1 MHRNGIQYYARNIK
15 PHFNEKYLFSCHKEM
30 GTAQTLF
37 ISQTSQYETLTHK
50 TQNLSS
56 RQVYVKEERVVDK
69 VMTIFVLSL
78 FLHFLHI

>member
-1 MHRNGIQYYARNIK
+1 
-15 PHFNEKYLFSCHKEM
+15 M

>member
-1 MHRNGIQYYARNIK
+1 
-15 PHFNEKYLFSCHKEM
+15 M
-30 GTAQTLF
+30 GTAQRLF
-37 ISQTSQYETLTHK
+37 TPQNSQYETLTHK